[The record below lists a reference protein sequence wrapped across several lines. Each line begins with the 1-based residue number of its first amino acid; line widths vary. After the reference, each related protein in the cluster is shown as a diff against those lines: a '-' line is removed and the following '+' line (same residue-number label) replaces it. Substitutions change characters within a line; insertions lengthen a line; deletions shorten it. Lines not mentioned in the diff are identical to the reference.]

1 MGIEEKN
8 EEKNRGEFQ
17 KTSIQISTELRDRLW
32 KLKFRK
38 TYEEFLSEL
47 CDLFEEKE
55 KEKEA
60 EKGAKR
66 KEAEKEAKK
75 GSKGKRK

>member
-1 MGIEEKN
+1 LGKAEKKEKKNPEEMH
-8 EEKNRGEFQ
+8 
-17 KTSIQISTELRDRLW
+17 KTSIQISTDLRDRLW

-38 TYEEFLSEL
+38 TYEDFLLEL

-60 EKGAKR
+60 EKEVVKKEPKKKAKKSKR
-66 KEAEKEAKK
+66 KKK
-75 GSKGKRK
+75 